1 MMKVLYPGSFD
12 PITKGH
18 MNIIEQATQLFDE
31 VIIAV
36 LQNPIKKNSFFT
48 LEERL
53 EILNKLYYNNPKIKI
68 ITSTATSTD
77 LALEYR
83 CKTIIRGLRSI
94 KDFEYE
100 KQLAE
105 INKDISDGQINTI
118 CLFADSKLQTVSSSV
133 VKEIFYLNKGISK
146 YVDPIVEEIMIK
158 KGEKINDFKNIR

>member
-1 MMKVLYPGSFD
+1 MMRILYPGSFD

-18 MNIIEQATQLFDE
+18 MNIVDQATQLFDE

-53 EILNKLYYNNPKIKI
+53 DILNKLYCNNPKIKI
-68 ITSTATSTD
+68 ITSTDTSTD
-77 LALEYR
+77 LALEYK
-83 CKTIIRGLRSI
+83 CKAIIRGLRSI

-105 INKDISDGQINTI
+105 INKDISDNQVNTI
-118 CLFADSKLQTVSSSV
+118 CLFADSRLQTVSSSV
-133 VKEIFYLNKGISK
+133 VKEIFYLNKCISK
-146 YVDPIVEEIMIK
+146 YVDPIVEEKMIK
-158 KGEKINDFKNIR
+158 KGEKNKWF

>member
-158 KGEKINDFKNIR
+158 KGEK

>member
-133 VKEIFYLNKGISK
+133 VKKIFYLNKGISK

-158 KGEKINDFKNIR
+158 KGEK